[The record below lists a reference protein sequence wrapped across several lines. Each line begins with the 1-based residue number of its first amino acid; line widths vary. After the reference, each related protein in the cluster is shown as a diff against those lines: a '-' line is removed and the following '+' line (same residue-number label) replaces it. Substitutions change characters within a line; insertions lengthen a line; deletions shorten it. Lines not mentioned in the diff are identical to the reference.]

1 MLFPNLLSRR
11 PLVREV
17 WGLAIPV
24 AIQSALVSALGMADV
39 LMVSHLGSEA
49 VAAVGLGS
57 KINFV
62 FILLMAALGTGCSIL
77 VAQYW
82 GAGRQDRVRHTLAL
96 SILAG
101 TLFMLPLTL
110 LVILNADQLIML
122 GTDNSQ
128 VIMQGSSYLTIT
140 AFTLWLT
147 QIVIIYEAALRATG
161 DSKTPLY
168 YATFTIGL
176 NIILNVWL
184 INGGL
189 GVPAMGVAGAALATL
204 LARMAQ
210 VMWMFFGQ
218 QRQSPRLHLSR
229 RHFSEA
235 LTPTLVKRYGSM
247 SWPLLVNFTLWS
259 IGSLSYHLI
268 AGRLGTT
275 PLAVMSLLSPIES
288 MYHSFFFGV
297 TNACSIM
304 IGQRL
309 GRGQFAEARA
319 LAKGFM
325 IFAPLG
331 SFGLGLILLA
341 LSPFFL
347 PLIGNLDAET
357 LRQTQWAFA
366 IMCLGFW
373 LKVFNMVSIQ
383 GILRSGGDT
392 KFCLYLDMS
401 ALWFVGLPLTLAAA
415 FWWQLPFTFVYA
427 MILAEEGA
435 KALGNI
441 WRVRQQK
448 WVRNLTAGD
457 APDTA
462 LQVAVA
468 G

>member
-1 MLFPNLLSRR
+1 MSPAQALHRR
-11 PLVREV
+11 PVLREV
-17 WGLAIPV
+17 WGLALPV
-24 AIQSALVSALGMADV
+24 AVQSALVSALGMADV
-39 LMVSHLGSEA
+39 LMVSGLGAEA
-49 VAAVGLGS
+49 IAAVGLGS

-77 VAQYW
+77 VAQYF
-82 GAGRQDRVRHTLAL
+82 GAKRHDRVRHTLAL
-96 SILAG
+96 SLMAG
-101 TLFMLPLTL
+101 TLFMLPITL
-110 LVILNADQLIML
+110 MVWFNAENLILL

-128 VIMQGSSYLTIT
+128 VVAQGAQYLAIT
-140 AFTLWLT
+140 ALTLWLT
-147 QIVIIYEAALRATG
+147 QLVIVYEAALRATG

-168 YATFTIGL
+168 YATLTIVL
-176 NIILNVWL
+176 NIALNFWL

-204 LARMAQ
+204 LARIFQ
-210 VMWMFFGQ
+210 VIWMLRGM
-218 QRQSPRLHLSR
+218 QRQGNLLRLER
-229 RHFSEA
+229 VHFIEA
-235 LTPTLVKRYGSM
+235 ATRKLVTRYWTL

-259 IGSLSYHLI
+259 IGSLTYHLI

-288 MYHSFFFGV
+288 MYHSFFFGI

-309 GRGQFAEARA
+309 GRGQFDDARA

-325 IFAPLG
+325 LYAPMG
-331 SFGLGLILLA
+331 SFGFGLVLLA
-341 LSPFFL
+341 ASPFFL

-357 LRQTQWAFA
+357 LHQTQLAFA

-383 GILRSGGDT
+383 GILRSGGDA

-415 FWWQLPFTFVYA
+415 FWWQLPFTWVYA

-435 KALGNI
+435 KAIGNI
-441 WRVRQQK
+441 WRVGKRK
-448 WVRNLTAGD
+448 WLRNLTEGD
-457 APDTA
+457 TEPTV
-462 LQVAVA
+462 LTT
-468 G
+468 

>member
-1 MLFPNLLSRR
+1 MPFRHLLNRR
-11 PLVREV
+11 PLIQEV
-17 WGLAIPV
+17 LGLAIPV

-82 GAGRQDRVRHTLAL
+82 GAGRHDRVRHTLAL
-96 SILAG
+96 SIVAG
-101 TLFMLPLTL
+101 TLFMLPITL
-110 LVILNADQLIML
+110 LVLFNAPALMML

-128 VIMQGSSYLTIT
+128 VITQGSAYLSIT
-140 AFTLWLT
+140 ALTLWLT

-161 DSKTPLY
+161 DSKTPLH
-168 YATFTIGL
+168 YATFTIAL
-176 NIILNVWL
+176 NIVLNFWL

-189 GVPAMGVAGAALATL
+189 GVPALGVAGAALATL
-204 LARMAQ
+204 LARVFQ
-210 VMWMFFGQ
+210 VAWMLFGQ
-218 QRQSPRLHLSR
+218 QQAGQRLHLR
-229 RHFSEA
+229 RQYFAEA
-235 LTPTLVKRYGSM
+235 LTRSLVHRFWAM
-247 SWPLLVNFTLWS
+247 SWPLLINFTLWS
-259 IGSLSYHLI
+259 MGSLSYHLI

-319 LAKGFM
+319 LAKSFM
-325 IFAPLG
+325 LFAPLS
-331 SFGLGLILLA
+331 SFGLGLVLLA
-341 LSPFFL
+341 ISPFVL
-347 PLIGNLDAET
+347 PLLGNLDAET
-357 LRQTQWAFA
+357 LHQTQLAFVV
-366 IMCLGFW
+366 MCLGFW
-373 LKVFNMVSIQ
+373 VKVFNMVSIQ

-401 ALWFVGLPLTLAAA
+401 ALWLIGLPLTLAAA
-415 FWWQLPFTFVYA
+415 FWWQLPFIWVYA

-457 APDTA
+457 APEGS
-462 LQVAVA
+462 LQVATA
-468 G
+468 